1 MCERQPAAPFYPL
14 HGGEKSRLAIRWRL
28 SGRNAL
34 LLVGNTAPPLSRRS
48 LNGTSPRHETELTRG
63 ITGTM
68 RSQMDRIPTSYWSG
82 GSSNSLG
89 VIEPNMCDML
99 MGLVDELRALEE
111 KIRLGNQRT

>member
-1 MCERQPAAPFYPL
+1 
-14 HGGEKSRLAIRWRL
+14 
-28 SGRNAL
+28 
-34 LLVGNTAPPLSRRS
+34 
-48 LNGTSPRHETELTRG
+48 
-63 ITGTM
+63 M

-99 MGLVDELRALEE
+99 MGLVDDLRALEE